1 MRVFRVFLRQLR
13 GDSETRQSFIK
24 REKRG
29 FTLIEVMISLAI
41 VGGLLITLIYTL
53 SYNLG
58 ITDRQF
64 TVTNITNLAKEKIE
78 ELEIN
83 PQEINGRFPEPYD
96 MLNYETKVM
105 DSAFKGMSE
114 IIVVVGDGKESIT
127 LSELIRKQK

>member
-1 MRVFRVFLRQLR
+1 MRGFSIFPVSLQAAFAKR
-13 GDSETRQSFIK
+13 SSFIK
-24 REKRG
+24 RQKRG

-78 ELEIN
+78 DLEIN
-83 PQEINGRFPEPYD
+83 PQESKGLFPEPNNK
-96 MLNYETKVM
+96 LNYETKVK
-105 DSAFKGMSE
+105 DSPFKGMSE
-114 IIVVVGDGKESIT
+114 ITVVVGDGKESIT
-127 LSELIRKQK
+127 LSEMIRKQK

>member
-1 MRVFRVFLRQLR
+1 MAWL
-13 GDSETRQSFIK
+13 SFIK
-24 REKRG
+24 RQKRG

-83 PQEINGRFPEPYD
+83 PQESKGRFPEPNNT
-96 MLNYETKVM
+96 LNYETKVK
-105 DSAFKGMSE
+105 DSPFKGMSE
-114 IIVVVGDGKESIT
+114 ITVVVGDGKESIT
-127 LSELIRKQK
+127 LSEMIRKQK

>member
-1 MRVFRVFLRQLR
+1 MRGFRIFPMQLR
-13 GDSETRQSFIK
+13 GASETRQSFVE
-24 REKRG
+24 REKMG

-78 ELEIN
+78 ELEVN
-83 PQEINGRFPEPYD
+83 PQEIKGRFPEPYD
-96 MLNYETKVM
+96 MLNYETKVK
-105 DSAFKGMSE
+105 DSPFKGMSE
-114 IIVVVGDGKESIT
+114 IIVVVGDGKENIT

>member
-1 MRVFRVFLRQLR
+1 MRGSSIFPVSLRAAFAKRL
-13 GDSETRQSFIK
+13 SFIK
-24 REKRG
+24 RQKGG

-58 ITDRQF
+58 ITYRQF

-83 PQEINGRFPEPYD
+83 PQESKGRFPEPNNT
-96 MLNYETKVM
+96 LNYETKVK
-105 DSAFKGMSE
+105 DSPFKGMSE

-127 LSELIRKQK
+127 LSEMIRKQK

>member
-1 MRVFRVFLRQLR
+1 MRGFRVFLMQLQ
-13 GDSETRQSFIK
+13 GASATCQSLIK
-24 REKRG
+24 RQKMG

-78 ELEIN
+78 ELEVN
-83 PQEINGRFPEPYD
+83 PQEIKGRFPEPYD
-96 MLNYETKVM
+96 MLNYETKVK
-105 DSAFKGMSE
+105 DSPFKGMSE
-114 IIVVVGDGKESIT
+114 IIVVVGDEKESLT

>member
-1 MRVFRVFLRQLR
+1 MQLR
-13 GDSETRQSFIK
+13 GACATPQSFIK
-24 REKRG
+24 GRKRG

-53 SYNLG
+53 SYILG

-78 ELEIN
+78 ELEVN
-83 PQEINGRFPEPYD
+83 PQEIKGRFPEPYD
-96 MLNYETKVM
+96 MLNYETKVK
-105 DSAFKGMSE
+105 DSPFKGMSE
-114 IIVVVGDGKESIT
+114 IIVVVGDEKQSLT

>member
-1 MRVFRVFLRQLR
+1 VAI
-13 GDSETRQSFIK
+13 FIK
-24 REKRG
+24 RKIKG

-41 VGGLLITLIYTL
+41 IGGLLITLVYTL

-78 ELEIN
+78 ELEVN
-83 PQEINGRFPEPYD
+83 PQESKGRFPEPND
-96 MLNYETKVM
+96 MLNYETKVK
-105 DSAFKGMSE
+105 DSPFKGMSE
-114 IIVVVGDGKESIT
+114 ITVVVGDGKENIT

>member
-1 MRVFRVFLRQLR
+1 M
-13 GDSETRQSFIK
+13 
-24 REKRG
+24 G

-78 ELEIN
+78 ELEVN
-83 PQEINGRFPEPYD
+83 PQESKGHFQEPYD
-96 MLNYETKVM
+96 MLNYETKVK

-114 IIVVVGDGKESIT
+114 IAVVVGDGKESIT
-127 LSELIRKQK
+127 LSELIRKQR

>member
-1 MRVFRVFLRQLR
+1 MSLRVASV
-13 GDSETRQSFIK
+13 TCQSFIK
-24 REKRG
+24 RQKRG

-41 VGGLLITLIYTL
+41 VGGLLVTLLYTL

-83 PQEINGRFPEPYD
+83 PQEISGRFPAPYD
-96 MLNYETKVM
+96 MLNYETKVK
-105 DSAFKGMSE
+105 DSSFNGMSE

>member
-1 MRVFRVFLRQLR
+1 MRGFRIFLMQLR
-13 GDSETRQSFIK
+13 GASASRQAFVK
-24 REKRG
+24 GQKRG

-78 ELEIN
+78 ELEVN
-83 PQEINGRFPEPYD
+83 PQESKGHFQEPYD
-96 MLNYETKVM
+96 MLNYETKVK

-114 IIVVVGDGKESIT
+114 IAVVVGDGKESIT
-127 LSELIRKQK
+127 LSELIRKQR

>member
-1 MRVFRVFLRQLR
+1 MQLR

-41 VGGLLITLIYTL
+41 VGGLLLTLIYTL

-78 ELEIN
+78 ESEIN
-83 PQEINGRFPEPYD
+83 PQEIKGRFPEPYD
-96 MLNYETKVM
+96 MLNYETKVK

>member
-1 MRVFRVFLRQLR
+1 MQK
-13 GDSETRQSFIK
+13 S
-24 REKRG
+24 G

-41 VGGLLITLIYTL
+41 VGGLLITLIFTL

-64 TVTNITNLAKEKIE
+64 TVTNITNLAKAKID
-78 ELEIN
+78 ELELN
-83 PQEINGRFPEPYD
+83 PQETKGRFPEPYD
-96 MLNYETKVM
+96 MLNYETKVN
-105 DSAFKGMSE
+105 DSSFSGMSE

>member
-1 MRVFRVFLRQLR
+1 MRGFRNFLMQLR
-13 GDSETRQSFIK
+13 GASETRQSFIK
-24 REKRG
+24 REKCG

-53 SYNLG
+53 TYNLG

-78 ELEIN
+78 ELEVN
-83 PQEINGRFPEPYD
+83 PQEIKGRFPEPYD
-96 MLNYETKVM
+96 MLNYETKVK

>member
-1 MRVFRVFLRQLR
+1 MSRFRVFVMQLR
-13 GDSETRQSFIK
+13 GTSETCQSFFK

-41 VGGLLITLIYTL
+41 IGGLLVTLIYTL

-64 TVTNITNLAKEKIE
+64 TVTNITNLANEKIY
-78 ELEIN
+78 ELEEN
-83 PQEINGRFPEPYD
+83 PQEIKGSFAAPYD
-96 MLNYETKVM
+96 MLNYETKVK
-105 DSAFKGMSE
+105 DSPFQGMSE

-127 LSELIRKQK
+127 LSELIRKQR

>member
-1 MRVFRVFLRQLR
+1 MQLR
-13 GDSETRQSFIK
+13 GASVTCQSFIK
-24 REKRG
+24 GQKRG

-64 TVTNITNLAKEKIE
+64 NVTNITNLAKEKIE
-78 ELEIN
+78 ELEVN
-83 PQEINGRFPEPYD
+83 PQEIKGRFPEPYD
-96 MLNYETKVM
+96 MLNYETKVK
-105 DSAFKGMSE
+105 DSPFKGMSE

>member
-1 MRVFRVFLRQLR
+1 MRGFRIFLMQLR
-13 GDSETRQSFIK
+13 GASETRQSFIK
-24 REKRG
+24 REKSG

-64 TVTNITNLAKEKIE
+64 AVTNITNLAKEKIE
-78 ELEIN
+78 ELEVN
-83 PQEINGRFPEPYD
+83 PQEVKGRFPEPYD
-96 MLNYETKVM
+96 MLNYETKVK
-105 DSAFKGMSE
+105 DSPFNGMSE

>member
-1 MRVFRVFLRQLR
+1 MRRFSILTQLQ
-13 GDSETRQSFIK
+13 GDSAIRQSLIRK
-24 REKRG
+24 QKRG

-41 VGGLLITLIYTL
+41 VGGLLITLVYTL

-78 ELEIN
+78 ELEVN
-83 PQEINGRFPEPYD
+83 PQEIKGRFPEPYD
-96 MLNYETKVM
+96 MLNYETKVK
-105 DSAFKGMSE
+105 DSPFKGMSE
-114 IIVVVGDGKESIT
+114 IIVVVGDVKESIT

>member
-1 MRVFRVFLRQLR
+1 MRGFRVFLMQLR
-13 GDSETRQSFIK
+13 EASATCQSFVI
-24 REKRG
+24 RQKRG

-78 ELEIN
+78 ELEVN
-83 PQEINGRFPEPYD
+83 PQEIKGRFPEPYD
-96 MLNYETKVM
+96 MLNYETKVK
-105 DSAFKGMSE
+105 DSPFKGMSE
-114 IIVVVGDGKESIT
+114 ITVVVGDEKESLT

>member
-1 MRVFRVFLRQLR
+1 MQLR
-13 GDSETRQSFIK
+13 GASETRQSFIK
-24 REKRG
+24 REKCG

-53 SYNLG
+53 TYNLG

-78 ELEIN
+78 ELEVN
-83 PQEINGRFPEPYD
+83 PQEIKGRFPEPYD
-96 MLNYETKVM
+96 MLNYETKVK

>member
-1 MRVFRVFLRQLR
+1 MRGFRIFLMQLR
-13 GDSETRQSFIK
+13 GTSATCQSFIK
-24 REKRG
+24 REKCG

-53 SYNLG
+53 TYNLG

-83 PQEINGRFPEPYD
+83 PQELKGRFPEPYD
-96 MLNYETKVM
+96 MLNYETKVK
-105 DSAFKGMSE
+105 DSPFKGMSE